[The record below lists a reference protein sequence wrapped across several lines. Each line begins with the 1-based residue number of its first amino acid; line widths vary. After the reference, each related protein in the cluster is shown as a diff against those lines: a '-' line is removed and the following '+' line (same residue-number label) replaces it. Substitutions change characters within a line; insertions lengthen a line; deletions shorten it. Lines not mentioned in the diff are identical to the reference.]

1 MKFHSSVTIFLSLLL
16 ILTFT
21 ITIEAQNRLEDG
33 KELFLTARSNF
44 YNNQQDFSTT
54 ITTLEESQNYF
65 SQTQNDF
72 SKFYWQAQSEFVIAE
87 IYESKEKQRKA
98 AQSFTRSETLIK
110 KALRKKETS
119 DALRLLADC
128 YMRQMNYK
136 GQLYKMTHGS
146 KSLQLLKQSI
156 ELDSANYTAY
166 NSLGTYYIN
175 APKIG
180 GGDIN
185 QGIKMLKKALASTNQ
200 FDNFITY
207 QWLGIAYNKQNN
219 TEQAVNHIN
228 HALEIYPNS
237 SWGQNKLEEFRNG
250 AD

>member
-1 MKFHSSVTIFLSLLL
+1 MKFYSSVTIFLSLLI
-16 ILTFT
+16 ILTLT
-21 ITIEAQNRLEDG
+21 STIEAQNELEDG

-54 ITTLEESQNYF
+54 ITTLEESQDYF
-65 SQTQNDF
+65 SQSSTDF
-72 SKFYWQAQSEFVIAE
+72 SKFYWQAQAKFVIAE
-87 IYESKEKQRKA
+87 IYESKEKPRKA
-98 AQSFTRSETLIK
+98 AQSFNRSESLIK

-128 YMRQMNYK
+128 YMRQMDYK
-136 GQLYKMTHGS
+136 GQLYKMTHGP
-146 KSLQLLKQSI
+146 KSLQLLKKSI
-156 ELDSANYTAY
+156 ELNSANYTAY

-219 TEQAVNHIN
+219 TEQALNHIN

-237 SWGQNKLEEFRNG
+237 NWAKEKLEQFRNEV
-250 AD
+250 D